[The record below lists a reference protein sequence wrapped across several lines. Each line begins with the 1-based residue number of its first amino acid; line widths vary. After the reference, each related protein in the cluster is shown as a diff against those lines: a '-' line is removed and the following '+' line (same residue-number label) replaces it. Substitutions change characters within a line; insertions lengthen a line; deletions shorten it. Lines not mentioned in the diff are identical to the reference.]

1 MDARSFSE
9 HETVVAI
16 VDLHL
21 RIITWKLSCMLCI
34 VLDNSEHS
42 SWFLS
47 IYPTP
52 IALSKNQEPVAACIC
67 VESGYI
73 EFGNFP
79 IRIMISVHM

>member
-21 RIITWKLSCMLCI
+21 RVITWKLSCMLCI

-42 SWFLS
+42 
-47 IYPTP
+47 
-52 IALSKNQEPVAACIC
+52 
-67 VESGYI
+67 
-73 EFGNFP
+73 
-79 IRIMISVHM
+79 